1 MHQCYIVPKEIY
13 TFVDISKSSDG
24 NSLANKRGTAQ
35 QKHVKLFCKFIMTVT
50 PGPDWQRLYCIV
62 YIIVY
67 SMNTCAT
74 LASSPVFMFMAT
86 ILRSGNICMCN
97 PCLIAGVAV
106 GRQSR
111 TLLHWFQD
119 KMAAQPPIL
128 LVWSSPEENHRKDE
142 SSCHLRPS
150 PPSRLGHPRG
160 PGWGCSRARTPN
172 HDPQSPW
179 FISS

>member
-13 TFVDISKSSDG
+13 TFADISKYGDG
-24 NSLANKRGTAQ
+24 NSLANKRSTAQ

-97 PCLIAGVAV
+97 PCLIAGVVV

-119 KMAAQPPIL
+119 KMAAQPPIV

-150 PPSRLGHPRG
+150 PPYHLGNPRG

-179 FISS
+179 FVSS

>member
-13 TFVDISKSSDG
+13 TFADISKYGDG
-24 NSLANKRGTAQ
+24 NSLANKRSTAQ

-86 ILRSGNICMCN
+86 IL
-97 PCLIAGVAV
+97 
-106 GRQSR
+106 
-111 TLLHWFQD
+111 
-119 KMAAQPPIL
+119 
-128 LVWSSPEENHRKDE
+128 
-142 SSCHLRPS
+142 
-150 PPSRLGHPRG
+150 
-160 PGWGCSRARTPN
+160 
-172 HDPQSPW
+172 
-179 FISS
+179 